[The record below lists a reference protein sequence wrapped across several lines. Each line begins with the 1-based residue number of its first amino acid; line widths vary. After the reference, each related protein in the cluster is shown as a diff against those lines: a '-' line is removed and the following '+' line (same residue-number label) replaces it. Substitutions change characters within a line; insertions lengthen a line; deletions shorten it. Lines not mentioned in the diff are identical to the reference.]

1 MSITS
6 SRSRQSSASR
16 CVNALFALL
25 LVLSFVP
32 TSIQAYSAEASS
44 TNIKWPFVSGATW
57 YVSQGYNT
65 SPSEG
70 WSHFNCN
77 PTTLKDAISNTQSCS
92 QYYQYKY
99 SFDVKRLDGNT
110 AGQTVVSPVNG
121 TIRWID
127 EAYGGMSI
135 DLGDGYAYAYF
146 HTILASGLAAGQ
158 SVTQGQYLGTV
169 APAGQAGNGGTA
181 HIHLTLWQ
189 TIDGGNW
196 SRNAVPF
203 TGVRSID
210 GADFPALA
218 DTSRNQHYQKQI
230 SSSNMVVGAGTGTP
244 PAIPTLA
251 SPSTGTTYLTT
262 GVTPTLTWNAVSGAT
277 EYQVVV
283 NDGGIT
289 SPWLSTTSWKMS
301 SLANGQY
308 AWQVR
313 ARNSGGTSN
322 LSAKW
327 VFWVDPPGGTS
338 TPTPTPGP
346 TGTPGSLAL
355 NLNRATTTINADV
368 IATGSG
374 FGPNETVRI
383 YLDSKTSTAFTSVT
397 AAGNGSFSKTFPM
410 PETFGGSHTI
420 YAVGATSTK
429 QATKTITVNPSLTRT
444 PYQGPPGTSISVTVY
459 GFGASETVRLYFDS
473 TSGATLGNAS
483 TNARGT
489 GTVSITMPQA
499 SNGWHDYVGK
509 GQTSN
514 LVAWGALYVERT
526 VTLSPTGGASGTSV
540 TVTARGFP
548 ASESI
553 SVGWNKT
560 ATVAGTTK
568 CTGTSS
574 STGNYSCSFVVPTS
588 TAGSYPIGVLSS
600 SGAFT
605 SANFIVSG
613 PAGVSISPTSG
624 AVMSN
629 VSLSGGGFSPNEQI
643 KLSWDDASSAWAT
656 IQADANGAFSWS
668 GTIPSIS
675 TGGRTLKALGLT
687 SAKLA
692 TTTFTVNTSGGNN
705 GSSMISPG
713 TYRVT
718 ATIEGLVGHTTSN
731 GHLITPFDHFV
742 ALPAC
747 TESSCDWLTS
757 GSSSTYVADCND
769 NCYVRVTNPAT
780 GLCSVAPV
788 WDVGPWFTNDNWWEP
803 ANKRTLNTRQGA
815 VNQLAQGYTAADAA
829 RNGLDVGY
837 GLSSGIGISN
847 VGYQTGNRAAIDIA
861 DGTWV
866 DIGFAQAAGIGTVE
880 VTMLWQTGEHH
891 SVAEVGC
898 GQTPQKLAITLD
910 PVTGPVGTSVKVSG
924 TLFGANETVK
934 IYLDSSSTTAI
945 GTVSTNAA
953 GAFSKNVTVPATSIG
968 THKIHAVGQSSGK
981 RKSLTFTVTAPPPPA
996 VTLNPKTGPAG
1007 TSIQVTGTNY
1017 DPGESVKVYLNS
1029 TRTTPLAT
1037 INANSSGVW
1046 VATITMPDTVG
1057 GNQRIHGVG
1066 QKSSKRAA
1074 NTFKVTP
1081 TVTSSASTGTA
1092 RKTLTISVKGFTAGE
1107 VVEFFWDGS
1116 STREGTSTTNS
1127 NGVAQF
1133 TVKAPWTNGPHTG
1146 TAKGKSSKMEGS
1158 TTFSVVP
1165 NVRLTPRSGDD
1176 LTSFEVR
1183 GTGFAPST
1191 TVNVFWD
1198 RSGNGN
1204 LLCSARTSSTYGT
1217 FTCVVT
1223 PISGTSLGSHTVL
1236 AIGPGLTASA
1246 TFSVTSIAVRQSS
1259 IETSTP
1265 TATTT
1270 PTPAATASPVETESA
1285 TETAEATVEPTQ
1297 TAEPTETPMPE
1308 PTATAEPVQR
1318 EVVVL
1323 AIADTSVSAAA
1334 AELPQPLEGSET
1346 LPAGG
1351 ESGEAALISFSV
1363 EGIAA
1368 GTVISA
1374 SLVLTSYGDIGAAPG
1389 FVYAI
1394 AGYYVEEQALTYSG
1408 IALDGLQPALRVDGL
1423 VTAIDWIEPG
1433 QEIWID
1439 VTGSVTAEG
1448 LITFVI
1454 PSNAENPVRFSSREG
1469 GAPPKLVITILES
1482 P

>member
-1 MSITS
+1 MSIS
-6 SRSRQSSASR
+6 SLRTRKSAGSRFVHAF
-16 CVNALFALL
+16 FALL
-25 LVLSFVP
+25 LVFTFIPSSVQPFTV
-32 TSIQAYSAEASS
+32 EASS
-44 TNIKWPFVSGATW
+44 TNIKWPFVTGATW

-77 PTTLKDAISNTQSCS
+77 PTTLKDAISSTQTCS

-110 AGQTVVSPVNG
+110 AGQTVVSAVNG

-127 EAYGGMSI
+127 EANGGMSI

-189 TIDGGNW
+189 TTDGGNW

-203 TGVRSID
+203 TGARSID
-210 GADFPALA
+210 GSDFPALV
-218 DTSRNQHYQKQI
+218 DSSRNQHYQTQI
-230 SSSNMVVGAGTGTP
+230 SSSNQVVGAGTGSP
-244 PAIPTLA
+244 PAVPTLA

-262 GVTPTLTWNAVSGAT
+262 GVTPTLTWSAVSGAT

-283 NDGGIT
+283 NDGNIN
-289 SPWLSTTSWKMS
+289 SPWLSTTSWTMS
-301 SLANGQY
+301 SLPNGQY

-313 ARNSGGTSN
+313 ARNTAGTSN

-327 VFWVDPPGGTS
+327 VFWVDPPGGST

-346 TGTPGSLAL
+346 TGTPGALSL
-355 NLNRATTTINADV
+355 NLSRSTSTVNADV
-368 IATGSG
+368 VATGSG
-374 FGPNETVRI
+374 FGSNETVRF
-383 YLDSKTSTAFTSVT
+383 YLDSTTSTAFTTVS

-410 PETFGGSHTI
+410 PEAIGGSHTI
-420 YAVGATSTK
+420 YAVGATSAK
-429 QATKTITVNPSLTRT
+429 QATKTITVNPSVTRA
-444 PYQGPPGTSISVTVY
+444 PYQGPPGTSISITVY
-459 GFGASETVRLYFDS
+459 GFGASETTRLYFDS
-473 TSGATLGNAS
+473 TSGATLGNVS
-483 TNARGT
+483 TNAKGT
-489 GTVSITMPQA
+489 GTVSVTMPQA

-509 GQTSN
+509 GLTSN
-514 LVAWGALYVERT
+514 LVAYGALYVERV
-526 VTLSPTGGASGTSV
+526 VTLSPIGGASGTSV

-553 SVGWNKT
+553 TVGWNKT
-560 ATVAGTTK
+560 ATVTGTSK

-574 STGNYSCSFVVPTS
+574 STGNYSCTFAVPTA
-588 TAGSYPIGVLSS
+588 TAGSYPIGVLTS

-605 SANFIVSG
+605 SANFVVSG
-613 PAGVSISPTSG
+613 PAGVSIAPSSG
-624 AVMSN
+624 AIMSN
-629 VSLSGGGFSPNEQI
+629 FSLSGGGFTPNEQI
-643 KLSWDDASSAWAT
+643 KLSWDSSSSAWAT
-656 IQADANGAFSWS
+656 IQADANGTFSWS
-668 GTIPSIS
+668 GTIPSLS
-675 TGGRTLKALGLT
+675 TGARTLKALGLT

-692 TTTFTVNTSGGNN
+692 SATFTVSTSGGNN

-747 TESSCDWLTS
+747 TESSCPWLTP

-769 NCYVRVTNPAT
+769 NCYVRVTNPAN

-788 WDVGPWFTNDNWWEP
+788 WDRGPWFINDNWWEP
-803 ANKRTLNTRQGA
+803 ANKRFLNTRQGA
-815 VNQLAQGYTAADAA
+815 VNQLAQGYTGADAA
-829 RNGLDVGY
+829 RNGLDVGF
-837 GLSSGIGISN
+837 GLSSGIGISD

-891 SVAEVGC
+891 TVAEEGC
-898 GQTPQKLAITLD
+898 GQTPQTLAITLD
-910 PVTGPVGTSVKVSG
+910 PVTGPVGTSVNVSG
-924 TLFGANETVK
+924 TLFGTNETVK

-945 GTVSTNAA
+945 GTVSTNSS
-953 GAFSKNVTVPATSIG
+953 GSFTKNVTIPATTIG
-968 THKIHAVGQSSGK
+968 THKIHAVGQTSGK
-981 RKSLTFTVTAPPPPA
+981 RKSLAFAVTAPPPPA
-996 VTLNPKTGPAG
+996 VILSPKTGPAG
-1007 TSIQVTGTNY
+1007 TSVQVTGTNY
-1017 DPGESVKVYLNS
+1017 DPGESIKVYLNS

-1037 INANSSGVW
+1037 VNANSSGVW
-1046 VATITMPDTVG
+1046 VATIAMPDTVG

-1081 TVTSSASTGTA
+1081 TVTSSVSSGTA

-1107 VVEFFWDGS
+1107 TVDFFW
-1116 STREGTSTTNS
+1116 EGSTTVQGTATTNAI
-1127 NGVAQF
+1127 GVAQF
-1133 TVKAPWTNGPHTG
+1133 TVKAPWTNGGHTG
-1146 TAKGKSSKMEGS
+1146 AAKGRSSRMQGS

-1165 NVRLTPRSGDD
+1165 NVRLTPGSGDD
-1176 LTSFEVR
+1176 ITAFQVR

-1191 TVNVFWD
+1191 TVNVFWN
-1198 RSGNGN
+1198 RSGTSN

-1223 PISGTSLGSHTVL
+1223 PVSGATVGSHTIL

-1246 TFSVTSIAVRQSS
+1246 PFNVTSVAARQSS
-1259 IETSTP
+1259 IESP
-1265 TATTT
+1265 TLSPT
-1270 PTPAATASPVETESA
+1270 PTPTLTAESSPVETATATESA
-1285 TETAEATVEPTQ
+1285 SPRPEPTETAEP
-1297 TAEPTETPMPE
+1297 PETPKPD
-1308 PTATAEPVQR
+1308 PTATPEPVQR
-1318 EVVVL
+1318 EVVAV
-1323 AIADTSVSAAA
+1323 AIADTSISATASDA
-1334 AELPQPLEGSET
+1334 PQPPDDLET

-1351 ESGEAALISFSV
+1351 ESGDAALITFSV
-1363 EGIAA
+1363 EGVAP
-1368 GTVISA
+1368 GTVLNA
-1374 SLVLTSYGDIGAAPG
+1374 SMVLTSVGETGVAPG
-1389 FVYAI
+1389 YLYAI
-1394 AGYYVEEQALTYSG
+1394 DGYYVEESSLTFSG
-1408 IALDGLQPALRVDGL
+1408 VSLDGLPPALRADGST
-1423 VTAIDWIEPG
+1423 VAIDWVEPG

-1439 VTGSVTAEG
+1439 VTGSVTTDG
-1448 LITFVI
+1448 VITFVI

-1469 GAPPKLVITILES
+1469 GAPPRLVITILES
-1482 P
+1482 S